1 MTIMHEASFYYKLI
15 SHGLSFVTFYL
26 QSTEE
31 QKLIYSGKLLNDTTV
46 LKDVLKEY
54 EGLEAHTVHLVFTP
68 KNFPTSSRSY
78 SNSSGQQKSSTTP
91 VTSTSDM
98 SGSELRQRHTATA
111 TPSSNNVAQTNNIPN
126 NYYNAFYAS
135 GMDANSILAQQYAMQ
150 TWMQQAYAQYI
161 NQYMNM

>member
-1 MTIMHEASFYYKLI
+1 M
-15 SHGLSFVTFYL
+15 
-26 QSTEE
+26 
-31 QKLIYSGKLLNDTTV
+31 LNDTTV

-68 KNFPTSSRSY
+68 KNLPTTSRSY
-78 SNSSGQQKSSTTP
+78 SNSSGPQKSPTTP
-91 VTSTSDM
+91 ATTSSDM
-98 SGSELRQRHTATA
+98 SGSELRQRHTAA
-111 TPSSNNVAQTNNIPN
+111 ASPSSTSAAQTNNIPN

>member
-1 MTIMHEASFYYKLI
+1 M
-15 SHGLSFVTFYL
+15 
-26 QSTEE
+26 
-31 QKLIYSGKLLNDTTV
+31 

-68 KNFPTSSRSY
+68 KNLPTSSRSY
-78 SNSSGQQKSSTTP
+78 GNSSGQQKSTVAPATSTTE
-91 VTSTSDM
+91 M
-98 SGSELRQRHTATA
+98 SGNELRQRHTATA
-111 TPSSNNVAQTNNIPN
+111 SQTPTTAAQTNNIPN
-126 NYYNAFYAS
+126 NYYNAFYGS